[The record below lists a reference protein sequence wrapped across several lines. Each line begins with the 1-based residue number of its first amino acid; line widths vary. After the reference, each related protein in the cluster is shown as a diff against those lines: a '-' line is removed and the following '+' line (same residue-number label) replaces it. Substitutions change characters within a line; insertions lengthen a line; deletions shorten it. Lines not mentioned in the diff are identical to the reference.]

1 MPHMQHPYPILLT
14 PKQMV
19 QRLCDFGV
27 NYFGMGFNPW
37 DFNRDVHNYQDI
49 MDMMDEKVGYRL
61 RPAMF
66 WRRENDDK
74 SQDIAIQLVNDGAG
88 SVPGVLTIKV
98 TYPDGTVV
106 AQDLPAGAPF
116 KGDPTLYTFRI
127 PEQYKTANEKDK
139 IKVTAEIQLRG
150 KRYPVRWAVRQE
162 LFNDYEIVLP
172 LREFVE

>member
-1 MPHMQHPYPILLT
+1 M
-14 PKQMV
+14 
-19 QRLCDFGV
+19 
-27 NYFGMGFNPW
+27 
-37 DFNRDVHNYQDI
+37 
-49 MDMMDEKVGYRL
+49 GYRL

-162 LFNDYEIVLP
+162 LLNDYEIVLP